1 MSVLASIIKQKIFF
15 NPNDKK
21 HINVYKLFLREHR
34 WGKHG
39 CPFILEFPYLTIPDM
54 IKDKMVHKL
63 LGVKQESYKVNLDES
78 RYQ

>member
-15 NPNDKK
+15 NPSDKK
-21 HINVYKLFLREHR
+21 HINAYKVFLREHR
-34 WGKHG
+34 WGNGG

-63 LGVKQESYKVNLDES
+63 LGVRIEPYKVNLE
-78 RYQ
+78 